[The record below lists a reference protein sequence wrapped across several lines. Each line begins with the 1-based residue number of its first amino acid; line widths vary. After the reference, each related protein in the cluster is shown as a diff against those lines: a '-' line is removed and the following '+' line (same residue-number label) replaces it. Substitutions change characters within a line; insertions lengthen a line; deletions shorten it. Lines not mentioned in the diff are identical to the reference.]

1 MKRTKLMNIKY
12 PHYYPVG
19 LSGGNLCGLFI
30 PPGIK
35 TNNRILL
42 FAYAYQLM
50 FLIYGLS
57 GNPLYDIQCY
67 SIYFIVIGIV
77 LSLKMN
83 SDISLERADT

>member
-35 TNNRILL
+35 TNNK
-42 FAYAYQLM
+42 
-50 FLIYGLS
+50 LINNFKIKHGR
-57 GNPLYDIQCY
+57 C
-67 SIYFIVIGIV
+67 IY
-77 LSLKMN
+77 
-83 SDISLERADT
+83 